1 MKEKLSRLKN
11 RTDNECLWTVLKT
24 DLEELVETEKKR
36 NVVDEELEKYHI
48 IENNTIE
55 FTDNNKEIDID
66 LEKEKE
72 VGDE

>member
-1 MKEKLSRLKN
+1 MKRQE
-11 RTDNECLWTVLKT
+11 NECLWTVLKT